1 MRPRSSSCSRRP
13 AARWAITPVST
24 FALNLAIA
32 LGSGPAV
39 DHSVFL
45 LSRYRDERAAGA
57 GREAALAAAR
67 KATSPAIAYSAPAVI
82 APAGDRHPAATPVTD

>member
-13 AARWAITPVST
+13 AARWAIRPVST

-57 GREAALAAAR
+57 GREAASLARAR
-67 KATSPAIAYSAPAVI
+67 RPAPPSP
-82 APAGDRHPAATPVTD
+82 TPRRP